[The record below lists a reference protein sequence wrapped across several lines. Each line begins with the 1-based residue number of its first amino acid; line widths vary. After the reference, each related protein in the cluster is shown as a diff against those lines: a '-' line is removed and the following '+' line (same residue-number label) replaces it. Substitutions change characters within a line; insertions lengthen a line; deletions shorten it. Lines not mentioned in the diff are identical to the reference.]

1 MRHLQKKEKGRRE
14 WVKNAALV
22 FLAVMLVLTFFS
34 KTIMNASLTEVSG
47 QYIRS
52 GTITTGVTGSGVV
65 TANAAYHVQLDEQRT
80 VSEVLVSAGDEVAA
94 GDVLFRL
101 EEIENTALS
110 EAEQTLADMQY
121 DYSVKLLENADA
133 SYAVENQNI
142 QNLRDQLAEAT
153 TARANASGY
162 KTALDEAKTALDSA
176 QSKVTSRQSGILSLK
191 EQIAAATAGD
201 AELASLKSAL
211 TVAQSEQSAAASA
224 YAAAQDATSAAQSAM
239 AMSLSDAASAV
250 TAASRAVEEAELE
263 LGYRQ
268 ADYDALATDASAE
281 PDAVTEA
288 LRAVERQEQEL
299 SYLREDLSAAQ
310 ETYNALVPLD
320 TALTAAQ
327 NAEESARQILA
338 EKDAAAALAQEA
350 VDTRT
355 AALTGALSERL
366 SSEESAL
373 TLEQEA
379 LSQTQ
384 TAYALAQEEYS
395 ANAGAADA
403 DIASLRQSLEL
414 ALVQLSE
421 QQRSDGVAAQVADLS
436 LERDRTAIEEQQT
449 LVDTLR
455 EEGVLLEVTAQY
467 DGTVAEVSAL
477 AGDIIAPGQTMATVN
492 VAGREYTLNV
502 TVSAEQAKLVSL
514 GDAASVTNSVWGEID
529 ARLAAIKDDPDAPGK
544 NKILEFDVSGDVTD
558 GQSLSVLIGE
568 RSTNYDMVVPK
579 SAVHEDANGQFV
591 LVAASKSTPLGSRY
605 VAERMAVVV
614 TASDSVSAA
623 IETGSAYSYEYVIT
637 TSSAPIAAGETVRL
651 SNG

>member
-34 KTIMNASLTEVSG
+34 KTILNASLTEVSG

-65 TANAAYHVQLDEQRT
+65 TANAAYHVQLGEQRT
-80 VSEVLVSAGDEVAA
+80 VSEVLVSAGDAVAA

-101 EEIENTALS
+101 EPIENTALS

-162 KTALDEAKTALDSA
+162 KTALDAAKTALDSA

-191 EQIAAATAGD
+191 EQIAAVTAED

-211 TVAQSEQSAAASA
+211 TAAQSEQSAAASA
-224 YAAAQDATSAAQSAM
+224 YAAAQDATGAAQSAM

-250 TAASRAVEEAELE
+250 TAAQRTLEAAELE
-263 LGYRQ
+263 LGYLQ
-268 ADYDALATDASAE
+268 ADYDALAADASAQT
-281 PDAVTEA
+281 DAVTEA

-338 EKDAAAALAQEA
+338 EKDAASATAQDA
-350 VDTRT
+350 VDSRT
-355 AALTGALSERL
+355 TALTGVLSERL

-373 TLEQEA
+373 TLEQQA
-379 LSQTQ
+379 LSQAQ
-384 TAYALAQEEYS
+384 AAYALAQEEYS
-395 ANAGAADA
+395 ANAGAAD
-403 DIASLRQSLEL
+403 IASLRQSLEL
-414 ALVQLSE
+414 ALAQLAE

-436 LERDRTAIEEQQT
+436 LERDKAAIEEQQA

-455 EEGVLLEVTAQY
+455 EEGVLLEVTAPY
-467 DGTVAEVSAL
+467 DGTMAEVSAL

-492 VAGREYTLNV
+492 VAGREYTLSV
-502 TVSAEQAKLVSL
+502 TVSAEQAKLVSP

-544 NKILEFDVSGDVTD
+544 NKILEFDVSGDVAD

-568 RSTNYDMVVPK
+568 RSTIYDMVVPK

-637 TSSAPIAAGETVRL
+637 TSSAPIAAGETIRL

>member
-1 MRHLQKKEKGRRE
+1 MRHLQKKEKGRRD

-34 KTIMNASLTEVSG
+34 KTILNASLTEVSG

-52 GTITTGVTGSGVV
+52 GTISTGVTGSGVV
-65 TANAAYHVQLDEQRT
+65 TANAAYHVQLGEQRT
-80 VSEVLVSAGDEVAA
+80 VSEVLVSAGDAVAA

-101 EEIENTALS
+101 EPIENTALS

-121 DYSVKLLENADA
+121 DYSVKLLKNADA

-162 KTALDEAKTALDSA
+162 KTALDAAKATLDSA

-191 EQIAAATAGD
+191 EQIAAATADD
-201 AELASLKSAL
+201 AELAVLKSAL
-211 TVAQSEQSAAASA
+211 TAAQSEQSAAASA
-224 YAAAQDATSAAQSAM
+224 YAAAQTATGAAQSAM
-239 AMSLSDAASAV
+239 AMSLSDADSAV
-250 TAASRAVEEAELE
+250 TAAQRTLEAAELE
-263 LGYRQ
+263 LGYLQ
-268 ADYDALATDASAE
+268 ADYDALAADASAQ

-288 LRAVERQEQEL
+288 LRAVERQEQTL
-299 SYLREDLSAAQ
+299 SYLREDLAAAQ

-320 TALTAAQ
+320 TALMAAQ
-327 NAEESARQILA
+327 NAEEAARQILA
-338 EKDAAAALAQEA
+338 EKDAAVTSAQGA
-350 VDTRT
+350 VDART

-366 SSEESAL
+366 SSEESTLA
-373 TLEQEA
+373 LEQEA
-379 LSQTQ
+379 LSQAQ
-384 TAYALAQEEYS
+384 TAYARAQEEYS
-395 ANAGAADA
+395 ANAGAAD
-403 DIASLRQSLEL
+403 IAGLRQSLEL

-421 QQRSDGVAAQVADLS
+421 QQRADGVAAQVADLS
-436 LERDRTAIEEQQT
+436 LERDKAAIEEQQA
-449 LVDTLR
+449 LVDELR
-455 EEGVLLEVTAQY
+455 EAGVLLEVTAPY

-492 VAGREYTLNV
+492 VAGREYTLNI
-502 TVSAEQAKLVSL
+502 TVSAEQAKLVSP
-514 GDAASVTNSVWGEID
+514 GDTASVTNSVWGEID
-529 ARLAAIKDDPDAPGK
+529 ARLTAIKDDPDAPGK
-544 NKILEFDVSGDVTD
+544 NKILEFDVSGDVAD

-568 RSTNYDMVVPK
+568 RSTSYDMVVPK
-579 SAVHEDANGQFV
+579 SAVHEDANGQFI

-651 SNG
+651 ANG

>member
-80 VSEVLVSAGDEVAA
+80 VSEVLVSAGDAVAA

-101 EEIENTALS
+101 EPIENTALS

-162 KTALDEAKTALDSA
+162 KTALDAAKTALDSA
-176 QSKVTSRQSGILSLK
+176 QGKVTSRQSGILTLK

-211 TVAQSEQSAAASA
+211 TAAQSEQSAAASA
-224 YAAAQDATSAAQSAM
+224 YAAAQETTQAAQSAM
-239 AMSLSDAASAV
+239 AMSLSDAGSAV

-268 ADYDALATDASAE
+268 ADYDALAADASAE

-310 ETYNALVPLD
+310 ESYNALVPLD
-320 TALTAAQ
+320 AALTAAQ
-327 NAEESARQILA
+327 NAEESARRILA

-350 VDTRT
+350 VDART

-366 SSEESAL
+366 SAEESAL

-379 LSQTQ
+379 LSQAQ
-384 TAYALAQEEYS
+384 AAYARAQEEYS
-395 ANAGAADA
+395 ANAGVA
-403 DIASLRQSLEL
+403 DIAGLRQSLEL

-436 LERDRTAIEEQQT
+436 LERDKAAIEEQQA
-449 LVDTLR
+449 LVDALR
-455 EEGVLLEVTAQY
+455 EKGVQLEVAAPY

-492 VAGREYTLNV
+492 VAGREYTLAV
-502 TVSAEQAKLVSL
+502 TVSAEQAKLVSP

-544 NKILEFDVSGDVTD
+544 NKILEFDVSGDAAD

-568 RSTNYDMVVPK
+568 RSTSYDMVVPK

-651 SNG
+651 ANG

>member
-101 EEIENTALS
+101 EPIENTALS

-142 QNLRDQLAEAT
+142 QNLRDQLSEAT

-162 KTALDEAKTALDSA
+162 KTALDAAKTALDSA

-191 EQIAAATAGD
+191 EQIAAATADD
-201 AELASLKSAL
+201 AELAALKSAL
-211 TVAQSEQSAAASA
+211 TAAQSEQSAAASA
-224 YAAAQDATSAAQSAM
+224 YAAAQETTGAAQSAM
-239 AMSLSDAASAV
+239 AMSLSDAASVV

-268 ADYDALATDASAE
+268 ADYDALAADASAE
-281 PDAVTEA
+281 TDAVTEA

-310 ETYNALVPLD
+310 ESYNALVPLD
-320 TALTAAQ
+320 AALTAAQ

-338 EKDAAAALAQEA
+338 EKDAATALAQEA
-350 VDTRT
+350 VDART
-355 AALTGALSERL
+355 DALTGALSERL
-366 SSEESAL
+366 SSEESTLA
-373 TLEQEA
+373 LEQEA
-379 LSQTQ
+379 LSQAQ
-384 TAYALAQEEYS
+384 AAYARAQEEYS
-395 ANAGAADA
+395 ANAGAAD
-403 DIASLRQSLEL
+403 ISGLRQSLEL

-421 QQRSDGVAAQVADLS
+421 QQRADGVAAQVADLS
-436 LERDRTAIEEQQT
+436 LERDKAAIEEQQA
-449 LVDTLR
+449 LVDALR
-455 EEGVLLEVTAQY
+455 EKGVQLEVAAPY

-492 VAGREYTLNV
+492 VAGREYTLAV
-502 TVSAEQAKLVSL
+502 TVSAEQAKLVSP
-514 GDAASVTNSVWGEID
+514 GDTASVTNGVWGEID

-544 NKILEFDVSGDVTD
+544 NKILEFDVSGDVAD

-568 RSTNYDMVVPK
+568 RSTSYDMVVPK
-579 SAVHEDANGQFV
+579 SAVHEDANGPFV

-651 SNG
+651 ANG